1 MFQII
6 NVSDNA
12 ADLLEQVGTKLK
24 FWFKN
29 EDSIRCLFKE
39 GRPNTGE
46 NWAEKVSC
54 ELCNLL
60 NLPHAIY
67 ELATWKNKKGVITP
81 TFVPESGRLI
91 HGNELLAKWVPGYPE
106 KQFFKL
112 RQYTLNAVLGII
124 KSKTINVPK
133 NWQCCK
139 GAESAVDIFIGYL
152 MLDAWISNQDRHH
165 ENWALIL
172 TRDITTHLAPT
183 YDHASSLGRNETD
196 SNRKD
201 RLTTKDMRRSI
212 DQYVKKA
219 TSAFYSSGA
228 KRISTIDAFNEAA
241 KKNPV
246 AARFWLERLEEITS
260 KDIIPIF
267 HKLPKEEISEVAI
280 EFAQK
285 MLDLNQKRL
294 LSLKEGL

>member
-6 NVSDNA
+6 NVPDNA
-12 ADLLEQVGTKLK
+12 ADLPEQVGTKLK

-29 EDSIRCLFKE
+29 EDLIPCLFKE

-60 NLPHAIY
+60 NLPHAVY
-67 ELATWKNKKGVITP
+67 ELATWKNKRGVVTP
-81 TFVPESGRLI
+81 TFVPESGSLI
-91 HGNELLAKWVPGYPE
+91 HGNELLAKWVPGYP
-106 KQFFKL
+106 KRQFFKL

-124 KSKTINVPK
+124 KSKTIYVPIG
-133 NWQCCK
+133 WQCCK
-139 GAESAVDIFIGYL
+139 GAESAMDIFIGYL

-172 TRDITTHLAPT
+172 TKDITKHLAPS

-219 TSAFYSSGA
+219 ASAFYSSSA
-228 KRISTIDAFNEAA
+228 RRLSTIDAFNEAA
-241 KKNPV
+241 KKNIE

-260 KDIIPIF
+260 KDIIHIF

-285 MLDLNQKRL
+285 MLDLNQERL
-294 LSLKEGL
+294 LSLKKGL